1 MAVGSSFRRTGPTV
15 GDGATLVFSYN
26 FWIVDETH
34 LNVYEITTAT
44 GAIIKKVLASDYTVQ
59 SINNQ
64 AGGSITFT
72 STHGA
77 PAATKEILILGTEP
91 TTSESQ
97 LAVGGQISLAAIDAG
112 LDRITRIVQQHDE
125 KIARMTLWDKFF
137 DGFNLD
143 IPFPAIASGDVA
155 KFLSISADLTPYGLA
170 WVTAVPTGSVT
181 FSAFGETLVDD
192 ANATAAQT
200 TLGVLIGTDVIAKS
214 VHDAHVADAGKHQEM
229 KLLPEVVSKV
239 NDTTEADTAWATVDI
254 SADTGA
260 DTATIAML
268 HCEFSIREGATILG
282 AGDLALRL
290 RKTGTTPTAPDEMRY
305 VYSAS
310 TTVNPSLTVTRTMF
324 VELDSSEQF
333 DWQVIETTNGIDDY
347 RTRIKLFGYIIG

>member
-1 MAVGSSFRRTGPTV
+1 MAIGSSFRRTGPTV

-34 LNVYEITTAT
+34 LEVLEITTAT
-44 GAIIKKVLASDYTVQ
+44 GAEVTKVLASDYTVQ
-59 SINNQ
+59 STNNQ
-64 AGGSITFT
+64 AGGTITFT

-77 PAATKEILILGTEP
+77 PAATKKILILGTEP
-91 TTSESQ
+91 TTSESA
-97 LAVGGQISLAAIDAG
+97 LASGGKIDLDAIQAG

-125 KIARMTLWDKFF
+125 QLARATLWDKFF
-137 DGFNLD
+137 DAFNLGVNL
-143 IPFPAIASGDVA
+143 PAIASGDSA
-155 KFLSISADLTPYGLA
+155 KLLSVSADTTPYGLA
-170 WVTAVPTGSVT
+170 WVTGIPAGSVS

-229 KLLPEVVSKV
+229 KLLAETVSKV
-239 NDTTEADTAWATVDI
+239 TDTTEADTAWATVDI

-268 HCEFSIREGATILG
+268 HVELAIDDDAVLG
-282 AGDLALRL
+282 TAGGDLAVRL
-290 RKTGTTPTAPDEMRY
+290 RKTGTTPTAPDELRY
-305 VYSAS
+305 VWN
-310 TTVNPSLTVTRTMF
+310 TTHVNTEAKTPSRTMF

-333 DWQVIETTNGIDDY
+333 DWQQIETTGTITGY
-347 RTRIKLFGYIIG
+347 TTRINLIGYVI